1 MKKNKFVLLIVML
14 FSITLSSCEDFLTE
28 LPSDSVTT
36 ITSITSVNAA
46 ETALNALYPKM
57 LGTSYYGRQFLF
69 YADYKGSDLTIFSL
83 GRGDSDL
90 FAFQHE
96 ENSNAHSGYWNTMY
110 NCILQVNN
118 LITRGEDL
126 RNGKL
131 SSSDQSKLDNV
142 LGQAYTLRA
151 IFYFDL
157 VRLYG
162 YPYQKDNG
170 ASLGVPII
178 TTVVSALDKPI
189 RNTVA
194 EVYTQILDD
203 LTTAKSLLLD
213 SKAKNNGRINYYATM
228 TEMARVYLY
237 KGDYANAFTCAKE
250 VIDSGKYSLYSNDEW
265 VESWKTPFGAESI
278 FELAVSPDDGTD
290 QAKSSPYWYTKAK
303 SSKFGTS
310 GCWIASEPFMNR
322 LGEDPD
328 DVRWG
333 IMEEDEYALWG
344 INGEGKEPLYIPGRK
359 GSIMKYQGDG
369 KATLT
374 ATNIKVMRLSEVYL
388 IAAEAALSKS
398 SPDKA
403 TAASYLQQI
412 RKRSPGLEPATADNI
427 SVDMILDERSK
438 ELVLEGHRYFD
449 QLRLGRTVVFDDT
462 SLGDKAKYLDF
473 VLYPPESRTTEVD
486 WNYYRSILP
495 ISLDEMNANP
505 NMVQNPGY

>member
-1 MKKNKFVLLIVML
+1 MKNKFILLIVML

-36 ITSITSVNAA
+36 ITAITSVSGA

-57 LGTSYYGRQFLF
+57 LSTNYYGRQFLF

-90 FAFQHE
+90 FAFKHE
-96 ENSNAHSGYWNTMY
+96 ENDGSYSGYWNTMY

-118 LITRGEDL
+118 VIAKGESL
-126 RNGKL
+126 REGKL
-131 SSSDQSKLDNV
+131 STADEKKLNDV

-151 IFYFDL
+151 IYYFDL

-162 YPYQKDNG
+162 YPYMKDNG

-178 TTVVSALDKPI
+178 TTVALALDKPE
-189 RNTVA
+189 RGTVA
-194 EVYTQILDD
+194 QVYTQILDD
-203 LTTAKSLLLD
+203 LTTAKSLLAE
-213 SKAKNNGRINYYATM
+213 SKSKNNGRINYYAAM

-237 KGDYANAFTCAKE
+237 KGDYDNALTCAKD
-250 VIDSGKYSLYSNDEW
+250 VIDSQKYKLYTNEEW
-265 VESWKTPFGAESI
+265 VSSWKTQFGAESI
-278 FELAVSPDDGTD
+278 FELFVSPDDGTD

-303 SSKFGTS
+303 ITKIGTS

-322 LGEDPD
+322 LGEDAT

-369 KATLT
+369 KSTTT

-403 TAASYLQQI
+403 AAASYLQQI
-412 RKRSPGLEPATADNI
+412 RKRSPGLEPATAANI
-427 SVDMILDERSK
+427 SIDMILDERSK

-462 SLGDKAKYLDF
+462 TLGEKANYTDF

-486 WNYYRSILP
+486 WNYYRAVLP
-495 ISLDEMNANP
+495 ISLEELNANP
-505 NMVQNPGY
+505 NMVQNKDY